1 MLKNSTFKLPPLEL
15 LQLDAMP
22 LNPKAQSI
30 AKQWLDETQIN
41 DYLQFVLG
49 VLHNND
55 ILPDILYIQQEE
67 DRLYKLL
74 FAIKEQDFLKP
85 NMLTIYEDLFLE
97 KKTNKQ
103 NRQPVCY
110 ASFMPYSTTINES
123 ALAAD
128 EFWLKYNF
136 MACR

>member
-1 MLKNSTFKLPPLEL
+1 MLKNSPFKLPPLEL
-15 LQLDAMP
+15 LQLDSMP

-30 AKQWLDETQIN
+30 ANQWLNEIQIN
-41 DYLQFVLG
+41 EYLQFVLG
-49 VLHNND
+49 VLHNNN
-55 ILPDILYIQQEE
+55 ISPDALYIQQEE

-97 KKTNKQ
+97 KKLNKQ
-103 NRQPVCY
+103 HRQAVCY